1 MAIDAHSIPR
11 FYEPDYVEYEP
22 EYENLMVIKTIF
34 TESGNVYNEYIEE
47 DEAEEWRKSF
57 LEEEDEVEEWS
68 NGDPC
73 IIQCWTCIHEVG
85 SSFFMEEDM
94 VWELVFN

>member
-1 MAIDAHSIPR
+1 MAIDANSIPR

-22 EYENLMVIKTIF
+22 EYENLMLIKTIF
-34 TESGNVYNEYIEE
+34 TESGNVTHDYIEE

-57 LEEEDEVEEWS
+57 LEEED
-68 NGDPC
+68 GDPC

-94 VWELVFN
+94 VWELVFD